1 MGQVGHSKVIL
12 GHSGVILGHLL
23 ESCSCA
29 HLMLCLPNVLNFSKL
44 PIFLLIRDSFRFTS
58 KKLESVSCILLIS
71 VKVLEV
77 LFQKCK
83 NAFLLMLSNKRETSP
98 PI

>member
-1 MGQVGHSKVIL
+1 MGQFGHSKVIL

-44 PIFLLIRDSFRFTS
+44 PIFLLIWDSFRFTS

-71 VKVLEV
+71 VRDDLKKNNVIFSDIVTIVLDPH
-77 LFQKCK
+77 
-83 NAFLLMLSNKRETSP
+83 P
-98 PI
+98 P